1 MIVMDIHGRKH
12 RVTSEEQMIVE
23 MERAIHKRD
32 VIALKL
38 EPKAWPRKKA
48 ERGFA
53 KTAGKREM
61 GKWGWRMVP
70 SGNLT

>member
-48 ERGFA
+48 ERGLR
-53 KTAGKREM
+53 KQRGNV
-61 GKWGWRMVP
+61 KWGNGGEEWYPLVI
-70 SGNLT
+70 